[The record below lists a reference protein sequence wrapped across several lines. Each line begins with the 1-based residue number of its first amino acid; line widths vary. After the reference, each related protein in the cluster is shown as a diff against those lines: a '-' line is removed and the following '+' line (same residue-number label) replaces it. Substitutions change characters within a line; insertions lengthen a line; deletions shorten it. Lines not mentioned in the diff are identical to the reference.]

1 MDIKKILSLSL
12 DTSSRAYTK
21 QRIPSELDAALAE
34 LVDAFRKG
42 NPISR
47 FSIRRRVSDQH
58 SAILWAFS
66 ERMASL
72 AVRER
77 SRERILQGLAGLVLE
92 GCEEDW
98 RDCIIRL
105 APLYDAALKIGASP
119 DELFREAASYAGG
132 EARKLLL
139 GYLKRTPEN
148 LSITA
153 MGYSEGADEDGFRY
167 FHQYFG

>member
-1 MDIKKILSLSL
+1 MDIKRILSLSL
-12 DTSSRAYTK
+12 DTSSRAYSQ
-21 QRIPSELDAALAE
+21 QRIPSELDAALIE
-34 LVDAFRKG
+34 LVDAFRRG
-42 NPISR
+42 NPMSR
-47 FSIRRRVSDQH
+47 FLIKRRLSDQH

-77 SRERILQGLAGLVLE
+77 SKERVVQGLTGLVLE
-92 GCEEDW
+92 GCKEDW

-105 APLYDAALKIGASP
+105 APLYDAAVKVGAPP

-139 GYLKRTPEN
+139 EYPKRTPEN
-148 LSITA
+148 LSIEA
-153 MGYSEGADEDGFRY
+153 MGYSEGETEDGFRY
-167 FHQYFG
+167 IHK